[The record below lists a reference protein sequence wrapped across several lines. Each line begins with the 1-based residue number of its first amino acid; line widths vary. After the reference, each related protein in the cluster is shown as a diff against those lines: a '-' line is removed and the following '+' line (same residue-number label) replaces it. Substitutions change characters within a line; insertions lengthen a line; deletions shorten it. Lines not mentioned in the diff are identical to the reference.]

1 VSDPLLRDDLRA
13 PRTSAARRRT
23 VFVAGVLAAVMALGA
38 VLGFGLTRDPR
49 GVRSALVGRPA
60 PDFALRTL
68 DGSQTIRL
76 SDLRGRAVVINFWAS
91 WCAEC
96 RVEHP
101 ALEAA
106 WTRYRDRGVVLLGI
120 PFEDLPEASRAFV
133 EELGGGWPVL
143 EDPGSRTGLDY
154 GVFGVPETYFIDPG
168 GTIVERHVG
177 PVTYEDL
184 SAGITRLLE
193 DA

>member
-1 VSDPLLRDDLRA
+1 MSDPRDRLEAR
-13 PRTSAARRRT
+13 PGAARRRT
-23 VFVAGVLAAVMALGA
+23 VFVAGVLAVVLALGA
-38 VLGFGLTRDPR
+38 TLGFGLTRDPR
-49 GVRSALVGRPA
+49 GVRSVLVGRPA
-60 PDFALRTL
+60 PDFALPTL
-68 DGSQTIRL
+68 DGSATVRL

-106 WTRYRDRGVVLLGI
+106 WARYRDRGVVLLGI
-120 PFEDLPEASRAFV
+120 PFEDLPDASRAYV
-133 EELGGGWPVL
+133 GELGGGWPIL
-143 EDPGSRTGLDY
+143 EDPGSRTGLAY

-177 PVTYEDL
+177 PVGYEDL
-184 SAGITRLLE
+184 TAGITRLLE
-193 DA
+193 RDA